1 MASCLIVDDSQL
13 SREMIKEIIKDRS
26 DIDVAG
32 EGKDGV
38 EAVQLYENLKPS
50 FVTMDLEM
58 PNVTGLQAAEQ
69 ILRQDPE
76 AKIIL
81 VTSIINKR
89 EINIAMKRG
98 VKAAVTKP
106 INETELLAAIDKIL
120 GGEI

>member
-32 EGKDGV
+32 EGKDGA